1 MQCSAVKC
9 SAVQYSAVRKSLHHV
24 EPEPNTCLANNA
36 GGNISGGNGKELKFL
51 RVLNNSAI
59 VNYDIQME
67 LKQNMCLTNNDVL
80 TLLETIF

>member
-1 MQCSAVKC
+1 M
-9 SAVQYSAVRKSLHHV
+9 

-36 GGNISGGNGKELKFL
+36 GGNISGGNISGGNGKELKFL